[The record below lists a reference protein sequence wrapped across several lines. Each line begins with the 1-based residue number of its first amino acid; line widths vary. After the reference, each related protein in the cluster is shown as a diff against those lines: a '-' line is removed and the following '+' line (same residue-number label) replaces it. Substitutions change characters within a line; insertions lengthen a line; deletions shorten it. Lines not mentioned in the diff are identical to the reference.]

1 MTGEVKMCCH
11 VKENSY
17 RKSVTVV
24 CKGCKHD
31 TKLTVT
37 MAEAS
42 SPVGS
47 GTVLT
52 KTQGAASTAHYI
64 TATHNS

>member
-11 VKENSY
+11 EKENSY
-17 RKSVTVV
+17 RKSVTDV
-24 CKGCKHD
+24 CTGCKHD

-42 SPVGS
+42 SAVCS
-47 GTVLT
+47 VTVFT
-52 KTQGAASTAHYI
+52 KTQGAASTAHYV
-64 TATHNS
+64 TATHSS

>member
-11 VKENSY
+11 VKENSH

-31 TKLTVT
+31 TKLTIIC
-37 MAEAS
+37 
-42 SPVGS
+42 S

-52 KTQGAASTAHYI
+52 KTQGAASTTHYV